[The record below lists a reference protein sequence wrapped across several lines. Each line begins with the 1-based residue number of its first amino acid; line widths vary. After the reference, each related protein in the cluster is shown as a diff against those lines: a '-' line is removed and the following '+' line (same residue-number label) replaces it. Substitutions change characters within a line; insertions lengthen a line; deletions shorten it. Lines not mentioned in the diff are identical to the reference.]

1 MVIFSIGA
9 HGESDRLEV
18 ETMADS
24 QSIAMDDWLPV
35 RVKIRVKGF
44 VADVQISI
52 VPVELLHF
60 KEALE
65 PVYRDIR
72 GHAQFKTMEQQLFIA
87 VEIDKL
93 GHVTAS
99 GFLQGDF
106 QNSNRL
112 VFTLKFDQTLLQ
124 HTISEID
131 EFLFEVTKSKNG

>member
-1 MVIFSIGA
+1 MLIFSIGGY
-9 HGESDRLEV
+9 GESDRLEV
-18 ETMADS
+18 ETTSTS

-35 RVKIRVKGF
+35 RVKLKVQGF

-65 PVYRDIR
+65 PVYRDVR
-72 GHAQFKTMEQQLFIA
+72 GQAQFKTMENQLSIA
-87 VEIDKL
+87 VEMGKL
-93 GHVTAS
+93 GHVTAT

-112 VFTLKFDQTLLQ
+112 MFTIKYDQTLLW

-131 EFLFEVTKSKNG
+131 EFLFEVTKKKNG